1 MTGRAAAAPAPA
13 QSSTADK
20 IDRLRH
26 DDHNAPDGGNDDR
39 LQRLLKP
46 IGTHIPQPRRPLD
59 TSRTHSRTH
68 ALTHARA
75 IHTPFFISR
84 DCAAR
89 NIHHKNQELGKM
101 GVSESKIAFK
111 QSVFKLIGDKVLQPD
126 DDIFTTY
133 WTVPERVDDVFDL
146 LVGADVRVL
155 TCTDASELGGAKAI
169 PGEQCSPM
177 TNLETLLYNAVAHLR
192 RLQQDVAQPNELVV
206 RQILNCMRI
215 LTRIMPFIFEAEHLR
230 DWYDRF
236 FWQPRKP
243 QYLKWDDKRDAPTQL
258 FDGLEPSRLYEK
270 ADQHKEIGPPLGE
283 TLLSLVIDYF
293 FWRGLTLPA
302 LRDENRLSG
311 RGYELKVWKT
321 GIGCSS
327 DPKCTAEHERNQYE
341 LVRFLLTLTSSP
353 LYMRPDQVAVANNKV
368 LTYLTTKVDKRV
380 VNAIN
385 CSCLNTVMR
394 FNPNLWS
401 MPSGWQGARDNKK
414 LLVLNCVQFLLVAM
428 VYIPPEGKNGFRS
441 SIGALFRPD
450 DFQFIHHGTNVVIS
464 QPVSGGEWQ
473 SCRYPSCIIC

>member
-1 MTGRAAAAPAPA
+1 
-13 QSSTADK
+13 
-20 IDRLRH
+20 
-26 DDHNAPDGGNDDR
+26 
-39 LQRLLKP
+39 
-46 IGTHIPQPRRPLD
+46 
-59 TSRTHSRTH
+59 
-68 ALTHARA
+68 
-75 IHTPFFISR
+75 
-84 DCAAR
+84 
-89 NIHHKNQELGKM
+89 M

-464 QPVSGGEWQ
+464 QPVSGGQWQ